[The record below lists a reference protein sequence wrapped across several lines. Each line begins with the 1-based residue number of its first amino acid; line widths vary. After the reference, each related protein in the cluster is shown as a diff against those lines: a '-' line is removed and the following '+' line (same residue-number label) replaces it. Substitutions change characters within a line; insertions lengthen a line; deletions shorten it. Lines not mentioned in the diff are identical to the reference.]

1 MQDGNARLY
10 DMLSKSQISLLTSLQ
25 HKKFRREHG
34 LFMVE
39 GYKSITEFI
48 DSDYHVHTIYHTPD
62 IAPKLLNLSRKINY
76 QEISLSDLQKISAL
90 KNPADAIATV
100 NIPQWGGLNLTTL
113 KNKFSL
119 VLDGVQD
126 PGNMG
131 TIIRTADWFGITNII
146 CSEDTVDAYNPKVV
160 HATMGSLARVNVT
173 YTNLAAL
180 IVAAKLPVLGTLL
193 NGDNI
198 YTTNF
203 GTEGLLVMGNEGNGI
218 RPDIQALITK
228 AITIPRVGRAESLNV
243 AIATAICCS
252 QLNAKSYK

>member
-1 MQDGNARLY
+1 
-10 DMLSKSQISLLTSLQ
+10 MLSKSQISLLTSLQ

-39 GYKSITEFI
+39 GYKSIIEFI

-76 QEISLSDLQKISAL
+76 QEISLSELQKISTL
-90 KNPADAIATV
+90 KTPADAIATV
-100 NIPQWGGLNLTTL
+100 NIPQWGGLNHTTL

-131 TIIRTADWFGITNII
+131 TIIRTADWFGISNII

-160 HATMGSLARVNVT
+160 QATMGSLARVNVA
-173 YTNLAAL
+173 YTNLAGL
-180 IVAAKLPVLGTLL
+180 ISAAKLPVLGTLL

-218 RPDIQALITK
+218 RPDIQALVTK
-228 AITIPRVGRAESLNV
+228 AITIPRIGRAESLNV

-252 QLNAKSYK
+252 ELSAKSFK